1 MTDFNNK
8 VSINVN
14 KDQGLISAIKTKLGA
29 ENINTSNITWN
40 VWTKIL
46 EQVKNENEQNKAE
59 GKELIYHKGSNASG
73 SGKDNFV
80 VFQGVIKFSQTLWN
94 NICKLAKGESLNE
107 IPTENSNQ
115 TGNVERN
122 PNDIGLQNRTN
133 TLKAINAIQ
142 NNIAK
147 LELPP
152 NVDKS
157 KINEIMAEL
166 SKKGLTLPQ
175 QSVSVGDMTTSLLVD
190 LLNKL
195 MPNASEEEINYY
207 AIKNAA
213 NFVPD
218 DTIGGRKCSELANND
233 DLIRGMTRGTI
244 QETTLNQQQ
253 AIQPQQ
259 IKFNEEELNTKINNI
274 KTKLELVLK
283 GRTFNAPNGKTVTGE
298 ELLDVLDNIS
308 FESNEYGAARADK
321 STSQILINL
330 NGTYGSNSD
339 AEIMKI
345 ILHEALH
352 CLYQDTKMNT
362 WEEERCCESQAL
374 ALTAE
379 IVQAEKSNSNTTFT
393 SFSAYGQNIENFA
406 GNPQMLDAVINNW
419 LETGYANRPKNEQGD
434 ISILKDSSLT
444 SPQVLSTGSREY
456 LNSNNRIEIQCGD
469 EIYIDGKLEA
479 SIGVA
484 ILESARLTNNG
495 NSNKCQ
501 LYIPSENN
509 RMLGIVAFD
518 GCVDTTETPTPNTT
532 ARTIEIK
539 RNGEVVCTGKI
550 YVVENSN
557 VDTNPPMQDTF
568 PPQQDTNPPTKSSII
583 LSNPPSNEPSINNAN
598 ITIEVGAKSIKYDN
612 NGYESEYYDNQGNMT
627 RSICRNSHDNEIIF
641 YDDYEYNNLGKVT
654 RQISYYPNGSF
665 NHCVD
670 NEYDA
675 KGNLT
680 REIHRNSDGT
690 VDYYTD
696 YEYDAQGNVA
706 KEILRNADGTV
717 SSYLEYQYN
726 DQRVTMRKIYR
737 NSDGSVNF
745 YQNYEYDSQGS
756 VIGEIKRKPDG
767 SLKED

>member
-1 MTDFNNK
+1 MVD
-8 VSINVN
+8 INVN
-14 KDQGLISAIKTKLGA
+14 KNQGLISAIKTKLGA

-59 GKELIYHKGSNASG
+59 GKELIYHKGNNASG
-73 SGKDNFV
+73 RGKDNFV

-94 NICKLAKGESLNE
+94 NICKLAKGEPLNE
-107 IPTENSNQ
+107 TPTSNP
-115 TGNVERN
+115 THNESVETN
-122 PNDIGLQNRTN
+122 PEDIALQNRTN

-142 NNIAK
+142 NNIPN

-152 NVDKS
+152 NIDKS

-166 SKKGLTLPQ
+166 SKNGLTLPQ
-175 QSVSVGDMTTSLLVD
+175 QSVSVGDMTASLLID
-190 LLNKL
+190 LLTKL

-218 DTIGGRKCSELANND
+218 DTIGGRKCSELANNH
-233 DLIRGMTRGTI
+233 DLIRGMTRGTV
-244 QETTLNQQQ
+244 QETTLYQQQ

-259 IKFNEEELNTKINNI
+259 IKFNEEELNTKIYNI
-274 KTKLELVLK
+274 KTKLESVLK
-283 GRTFNAPNGKTVTGE
+283 GRTFNAPNGKTVSGE
-298 ELLDVLDNIS
+298 NLLKVLENIN
-308 FESNEYGAARADK
+308 FESNVYDKARVDK

-330 NGTYGSNSD
+330 NAAYNSNSD

-345 ILHEALH
+345 VLHEALH

-362 WEEERCCESQAL
+362 WEEESCCESQAL

-379 IVQAEKSNSNTTFT
+379 IVQAEKSNPDTTFT
-393 SFSAYGQNIENFA
+393 SYIMYGQNIENFA
-406 GNPQMLDAVINNW
+406 NNPQMLDAVINNW
-419 LETGYANRPKNEQGD
+419 LETAYNNRPKNAQGD
-434 ISILKDSSLT
+434 ITILKDSSLT

-456 LNSNNRIEIQCGD
+456 LNPNNRIEIQNGD
-469 EIYIDGKLEA
+469 EIYIDGKLETN
-479 SIGVA
+479 IGEAV
-484 ILESARLTNNG
+484 LESARLTNNG

-518 GCVDTTETPTPNTT
+518 GCVDHTEAPTPNIT

-550 YVVENSN
+550 YFVENSN
-557 VDTNPPMQDTF
+557 VDTNPPMQDMF
-568 PPQQDTNPPTKSSII
+568 PPQKDTTPPTKSSIN
-583 LSNPPSNEPSINNAN
+583 LSTPPSNTPSLNNAN
-598 ITIEVGAKSIKYDN
+598 TTVEIGSKSIKYDN
-612 NGYESEYYDNQGNMT
+612 NGYETEYYDNQGNMT
-627 RSICRNSHDNEIIF
+627 RSICRSSDNNEIIF
-641 YDDYEYNNLGKVT
+641 YNDYEYNNLGAVG
-654 RQISYYPNGSF
+654 RQISYHPNSSF
-665 NHCVD
+665 NHCID

-675 KGNLT
+675 QGNLT
-680 REIHRNSDGT
+680 REVHRNSDGT

-696 YEYDAQGNVA
+696 YEYDSQGNVA

-717 SSYLEYQYN
+717 SSYLEYEYN

-737 NSDGSVNF
+737 NSDGSVDF

-756 VIGEIKRKPDG
+756 VIREIKRKSDG
-767 SLKED
+767 TLKED

>member
-1 MTDFNNK
+1 MVD
-8 VSINVN
+8 INVN
-14 KDQGLISAIKTKLGA
+14 KNQGLISAIKTKLGA

-94 NICKLAKGESLNE
+94 NICKLAKGEPLNE
-107 IPTENSNQ
+107 SPTVNPNQ
-115 TGNVERN
+115 TGNVEGN
-122 PNDIGLQNRTN
+122 PNDIALQNRTN
-133 TLKAINAIQ
+133 TLKAINVIQ
-142 NNIAK
+142 SNIAK

-190 LLNKL
+190 LLTKL

-207 AIKNAA
+207 AIKNAT

-233 DLIRGMTRGTI
+233 DLIRGMTRGTV
-244 QETTLNQQQ
+244 QEIALNQQQ
-253 AIQPQQ
+253 LVQAPQ
-259 IKFNEEELNTKINNI
+259 IKFNKEELQIKIDNI
-274 KTKLELVLK
+274 KTKLGSVLK
-283 GRTFNAPNGKTVTGE
+283 GRTFNAPNGKAVSGE
-298 ELLDVLDNIS
+298 DLLKILDNIN
-308 FESNEYGAARADK
+308 FENNNYGAARADK

-330 NGTYGSNSD
+330 NGTYSSNSD

-362 WEEERCCESQAL
+362 WEEESCCESQAL

-379 IVQAEKSNSNTTFT
+379 IVQAEKSNPNTTFT

-406 GNPQMLDAVINNW
+406 NNTDLLNGVINNW

-434 ISILKDSSLT
+434 ITILKDSSLT

-456 LNSNNRIEIQCGD
+456 LNSNNRIEIQNGD
-469 EIYIDGKLEA
+469 EIYIDGKLETN
-479 SIGVA
+479 IGEA

-518 GCVDTTETPTPNTT
+518 GCVDHTEAPAPNVV
-532 ARTIEIK
+532 AKTIEIK
-539 RNGEVVCTGKI
+539 RNGEIVCTGKI
-550 YVVENSN
+550 YCVENSN
-557 VDTNPPMQDTF
+557 IDTNPPMQDIF
-568 PPQQDTNPPTKSSII
+568 PPQKDTNPPTKSSII
-583 LSNPPSNEPSINNAN
+583 LSTPPSNIPSLNNAN
-598 ITIEVGAKSIKYDN
+598 TTVEVGVKSIKYDN

-627 RSICRNSHDNEIIF
+627 RSICRSFDDNKIIF
-641 YDDYEYNNLGKVT
+641 YNDFEYNDLGAVT
-654 RQISYYPNGSF
+654 RQISYYSDGSF

-670 NEYDA
+670 NEYDSL
-675 KGNLT
+675 GNLT
-680 REIHRNSDGT
+680 REVHRNADGT
-690 VDYYTD
+690 VNYYTD
-696 YEYDAQGNVA
+696 YEYDSQGNVT
-706 KEILRNADGTV
+706 KEILRNADGSV
-717 SSYLEYQYN
+717 SSYLEYEYN

-737 NSDGSVNF
+737 NSDGSVDF
-745 YQNYEYDSQGS
+745 YQNYEYDNQGS
-756 VIGEIKRKPDG
+756 VIEEIKRKPDG
-767 SLKED
+767 TLKED